1 MHSHLGIIPSISILE
16 HALDEIKSMSEEQ
29 FGYSVFEE
37 LVEEDGIEF
46 TLTPI
51 TSTELFSWASLWA
64 RSGLST
70 KSNTVTQL
78 LMK

>member
-51 TSTELFSWASLWA
+51 TSTELFS
-64 RSGLST
+64 
-70 KSNTVTQL
+70 
-78 LMK
+78 